1 MVDWLSDCFY
11 HKHMLGLALLLHNT
25 IYQNTATEWGWVI
38 NLYRDKFYCNNNTDN
53 LAIFFFIST
62 KNIDLHHHNFTNSAV
77 SKYKSTSTSYFGI
90 FCCILVAWDLCPLIH
105 EQEDLKVILVLPVG
119 HWSLLSFSVE

>member
-53 LAIFFFIST
+53 LAIFFFHF
-62 KNIDLHHHNFTNSAV
+62 N
-77 SKYKSTSTSYFGI
+77 
-90 FCCILVAWDLCPLIH
+90 
-105 EQEDLKVILVLPVG
+105 QE
-119 HWSLLSFSVE
+119 HWSSSS